1 MANRTVSVAL
11 RAEIGQYV
19 AGMSQASAATM
30 RVGESA
36 KASQTQ
42 ASKHFDMA
50 GKAGLLM
57 GGAIVAGLGAAV
69 GRSMEFEKSMSAV
82 AAATQATGSTLEDLR
97 DAAMKAGADTKY
109 SATEAADGITEM
121 AKAGVSAKDI
131 MGGGLTGALSLAAA
145 GQIDVAEAA
154 GIASTAMTQF
164 SLSGKDLPHVAD
176 LLAAGAGKAMGSV
189 DDLGMALNQA
199 GLVAAS
205 SGLSI
210 EETTGTLAA
219 FASAGLL
226 GADSGTAMKSMLQ
239 KLQAPSKEAAG
250 VMSEL
255 GINMY
260 DANGNMLGMAEMA
273 GQLQTH
279 MAGLT
284 QEQRNNAL
292 ATIFGSDAVRAA
304 NVLYKEGAS
313 GITDW
318 TAKVNDSG
326 YAAKQAAALQDNL
339 AGDLEKLGG
348 AADALL
354 TKLGSGAQGPLRE
367 LTQMFTELVNGA
379 SSVLSVF
386 SALPGPVGG
395 ALLVFGAVAALSG
408 PLSSM
413 FETVA
418 LKAMYFGDAAKTAA
432 TSTGTLRGG
441 IAGLIGAINPLALG
455 FSLAA
460 LAVGNYMQDSAEVD
474 ARMQS
479 AADAGESFRS
489 TLAQQK
495 GALNEASLAAAEMTV
510 KASGLA
516 DAFDKLGISSR
527 QAASALAG
535 NQQDFHRI
543 LADLEDMDKQ
553 AMFTNES
560 WNQLFGTGTR
570 MAMDAVSGKAT
581 ENADAF
587 RKAAGAAGDYFLIVG
602 NVDAGGWGR
611 QIEAQNALTTATAAA
626 TAQTE
631 AASEAQRTLGE
642 TLAGFVDPLGEYTG
656 LLDQKKEADRTA
668 AEATAAGTQS
678 SKDSWR
684 DYVTDV
690 KLSFSEYMKG
700 LEDQVTAQAN
710 WQTNML
716 LLAGRVSSGT
726 IAELAKMGP
735 EGAPLVADLVNR
747 SDAELDRFDD
757 ITAMR
762 SQQATD
768 AWGKQLTDAAPV
780 LAAIGKTAGA
790 GVVAS
795 LVAQLQ
801 AGTTTVGQIAA
812 QYGVNLAGGINPV
825 LTALGRSPVTIDKV
839 IARNER
845 YIGGYV
851 GDGGKYEPK
860 GIVHGGEFVLT
871 KEQTAKAGV
880 SNLYNYARSLDG
892 YANGGYVTAADVPK
906 PYSTAPYGAPIST
919 AGDATMG
926 REYNEVKAWV
936 DANAAPAFIGGGVSG
951 GNAANRALGQ
961 QIAAGMGLAG
971 QFGAIDFVFSHESG
985 WNNLAQNPTSTAYGI
1000 AQFLDST
1007 WATVGGRKTSDPS
1020 LQIQYG
1026 LKYMNK
1032 YGGPNGAANFWKA
1045 HHWYANGGVIPEPV
1059 EGVGLHSGDRYSF
1072 AEHGPE
1078 MVVPMSRPTS
1088 REVSGGSG
1096 GTVVN
1101 VAPPSLEGLAITGRL
1116 AMDSDGFV
1124 TLVDGRIAKAFTA
1137 ASTRARYNP

>member
-1 MANRTVSVAL
+1 
-11 RAEIGQYV
+11 
-19 AGMSQASAATM
+19 
-30 RVGESA
+30 
-36 KASQTQ
+36 
-42 ASKHFDMA
+42 
-50 GKAGLLM
+50 
-57 GGAIVAGLGAAV
+57 
-69 GRSMEFEKSMSAV
+69 
-82 AAATQATGSTLEDLR
+82 
-97 DAAMKAGADTKY
+97 
-109 SATEAADGITEM
+109 
-121 AKAGVSAKDI
+121 
-131 MGGGLTGALSLAAA
+131 
-145 GQIDVAEAA
+145 
-154 GIASTAMTQF
+154 MTQF

-199 GLVAAS
+199 GLIAS
-205 SGLSI
+205 SAGLSI

-226 GADSGTAMKSMLQ
+226 GVRRRHAMKTMLQ
-239 KLQAPSKEAAG
+239 KLQAPSKEAARDDVRSRHQHVRRQRQHARHG
-250 VMSEL
+250 RRWPASSRTTWP
-255 GINMY
+255 GSPRSSATTPWRRSS
-260 DANGNMLGMAEMA
+260 DPMLSVPR
-273 GQLQTH
+273 TSS
-279 MAGLT
+279 T
-284 QEQRNNAL
+284 R
-292 ATIFGSDAVRAA
+292 RARR
-304 NVLYKEGAS
+304 AS
-313 GITDW
+313 RTGPK
-318 TAKVNDSG
+318 KVNDAG

-339 AGDLEKLGG
+339 SGDLEKLGG
-348 AADALL
+348 
-354 TKLGSGAQGPLRE
+354 
-367 LTQMFTELVNGA
+367 
-379 SSVLSVF
+379 
-386 SALPGPVGG
+386 
-395 ALLVFGAVAALSG
+395 
-408 PLSSM
+408 
-413 FETVA
+413 
-418 LKAMYFGDAAKTAA
+418 
-432 TSTGTLRGG
+432 
-441 IAGLIGAINPLALG
+441 
-455 FSLAA
+455 
-460 LAVGNYMQDSAEVD
+460 
-474 ARMQS
+474 
-479 AADAGESFRS
+479 
-489 TLAQQK
+489 
-495 GALNEASLAAAEMTV
+495 
-510 KASGLA
+510 ASGLA